1 MFRGVISCS
10 PHISILMIPTYPTIL
25 VPSFGMYKVI
35 STAYYDTP
43 NVTIA
48 ATMLLQYPH
57 HVSTMFLYYEPC
69 LSMRFKFKSLLNVV
83 KIKAYATYIV
93 TSKFCKEAEELSQ
106 TALAPFLFGFSRSF
120 VGHLVTASPGLKQ
133 YLLFFN

>member
-1 MFRGVISCS
+1 MFQGVTSYS
-10 PHISILMIPTYPTIL
+10 PHMSILMILTYPAIL
-25 VPSFGMYKVI
+25 APSFGMYKVI

-57 HVSTMFLYYEPC
+57 HVYTMFLYYEPC

-83 KIKAYATYIV
+83 KMKAYATYIV
-93 TSKFCKEAEELSQ
+93 TSKFCKEAKELSQ
-106 TALAPFLFGFSRSF
+106 MALAPFLFGFSLSF